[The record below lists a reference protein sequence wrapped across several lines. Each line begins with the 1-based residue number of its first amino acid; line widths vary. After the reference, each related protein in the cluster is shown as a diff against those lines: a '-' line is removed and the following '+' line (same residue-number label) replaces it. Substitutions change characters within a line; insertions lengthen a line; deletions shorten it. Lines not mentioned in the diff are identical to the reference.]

1 MPRNNVLALVLAG
14 GQGGRMDVLTRRR
27 AKPALPYAGV
37 YRLIDFS
44 LSNLR
49 NSQISDVWMIVQ
61 YETQSIIQTV
71 AGGRPWDLDRTHGGL
86 TIVPPQ
92 QEGEREAAPWHEGNA
107 DAIYQNRELIRESGA
122 NVLLVLSADH
132 IYKLDYNDVIGQHL
146 ATDADVTLV
155 TTEVPIDQ
163 ASNYGTVK
171 VSRGGKITAFENK
184 PEKPESTIV
193 ATEIF
198 VYRTDVVIETLERL
212 SNEHSDDSEA
222 GSGLEDFG
230 HELLPELVKSGK
242 VRDYRLPGYWKDVGR
257 PETYF
262 QSHMDLL
269 KIASHTSARED
280 NPDLNLD
287 DASWPIFTRDAQ
299 RMPARIH
306 GTARI
311 DRSLISPG
319 CDVAGKVERSVLAP
333 GVIVE
338 RGATVR
344 DAILLQDALVR
355 AGATVQFAIVDEHV
369 EIGADAK
376 IGQKPRGDSPTTE
389 ELVLIGARAKIA
401 KAAVVKRG
409 ERIEPDA
416 KAKARRKK

>member
-1 MPRNNVLALVLAG
+1 MSRNNVLALVLAG
-14 GQGGRMDVLTRRR
+14 GQGARMDVLTRRR

-44 LSNLR
+44 LSNLH
-49 NSQISDVWMIVQ
+49 NSQISDVWLIVQ

-122 NVLLVLSADH
+122 DVLLVLSADH
-132 IYKLDYNDVIGQHL
+132 VYKLDYTLIIDQHL

-163 ASNYGTVK
+163 ASHHGTVEVTK
-171 VSRGGKITAFENK
+171 GGRITAFDYK
-184 PEKPESTIV
+184 PDEPTSTSI

-198 VYRTDVVIETLERL
+198 VYKADAVIETLERL
-212 SNEHSDDSEA
+212 ARARSEDPETA
-222 GSGLEDFG
+222 SGLEDFG
-230 HELLPELVKSGK
+230 DELLPELVKGGK
-242 VRDYRLPGYWKDVGR
+242 VHDYRLPGYWKDVGR

-269 KIASHTSARED
+269 KNASHTSAREE
-280 NPDLNLD
+280 NPDLDLED
-287 DASWPIFTRDAQ
+287 RAWPIVTRDPQ

-319 CDVAGKVERSVLAP
+319 CDVAGKVERSVLSP

-338 RGATVR
+338 PDATVR
-344 DAILLQDALVR
+344 DAILLQDVIVR
-355 AGATVQFAIVDEHV
+355 AGATVQFAIVDERV

-376 IGQKPRGDSPTTE
+376 VGQKPKGELPTTE
-389 ELVLIGARAKIA
+389 ELVLIGTKANVAKG
-401 KAAVVKRG
+401 AVVKRG
-409 ERIEPDA
+409 ERIEPEA
-416 KAKARRKK
+416 KFKARRKT